1 MEASPLPAHSPR
13 PVDRYVFP
21 ATLAAIF
28 IGTVPRL
35 GDWD

>member
-1 MEASPLPAHSPR
+1 MEAAPLLAHSPI
-13 PVDRYVFP
+13 PVDWYVSP
-21 ATLAAIF
+21 STLAAIF